1 MHHTIVTEMTKICT
15 RNLQSGLAEFTTS
28 PNNDESGKQPLYPD
42 GNQITTKILLFVH
55 WPTANLP

>member
-1 MHHTIVTEMTKICT
+1 MHHTIVTEMAKICM

-42 GNQITTKILLFVH
+42 GDQITTKISSFVH
-55 WPTANLP
+55 WPIANLP